1 MDKDKIIVSVV
12 IDKQALVD
20 RAFDIS
26 KNPSE
31 FNEIKKVIDGK
42 NQFTRDID
50 EIDDEGK
57 KENNT
62 NLFAGIALDVIL
74 CDNQELG
81 ITKRLN
87 ALEDKKN
94 SFLAKMKKLDELQKK
109 VKNGEVHGVE
119 GFRELLKIM
128 GVVSKYGNLYD
139 VKKNI
144 ICHAPVTSSH
154 FESIL
159 KKGNVLPMMTGVTT
173 PKLCSVSTHQRNS
186 SVDAGAE
193 Y

>member
-12 IDKQALVD
+12 IDKQALID

-31 FNEIKKVIDGK
+31 FDEIKKVIDGK

-62 NLFAGIALDVIL
+62 NLFAGVALDTIL

-81 ITKRLN
+81 ITKRLKS
-87 ALEDKKN
+87 LDDKKN
-94 SFLAKMKKLDELQKK
+94 AYLDKLKKFDELQEK
-109 VKNGEVHGVE
+109 VKSGEMPGVE
-119 GFRELLKIM
+119 GLRELLKVIEE
-128 GVVSKYGNLYD
+128 G
-139 VKKNI
+139 
-144 ICHAPVTSSH
+144 
-154 FESIL
+154 E
-159 KKGNVLPMMTGVTT
+159 
-173 PKLCSVSTHQRNS
+173 
-186 SVDAGAE
+186 
-193 Y
+193 

>member
-12 IDKQALVD
+12 IDRKALVD

-57 KENNT
+57 KENNA
-62 NLFAGIALDVIL
+62 NIFAGIALDIIL
-74 CDNQELG
+74 SDNTELE

-87 ALEDKKN
+87 SLEDKKN
-94 SFLAKMKKLDELQKK
+94 SFLSKMKKLDELQEK
-109 VKNGEVHGVE
+109 VKNGEVHGIE
-119 GFRELLKIM
+119 GLRELLKIM
-128 GVVSKYGNLYD
+128 EEG
-139 VKKNI
+139 
-144 ICHAPVTSSH
+144 
-154 FESIL
+154 E
-159 KKGNVLPMMTGVTT
+159 
-173 PKLCSVSTHQRNS
+173 
-186 SVDAGAE
+186 
-193 Y
+193 

>member
-12 IDKQALVD
+12 IDRQALVD

-26 KNPSE
+26 NNPSE

-62 NLFAGIALDVIL
+62 NLFAGIALDIIL
-74 CDNQELG
+74 SDNPELE

-87 ALEDKKN
+87 SLEDKKN
-94 SFLAKMKKLDELQKK
+94 SFLSKMKKLDELKEK

-119 GFRELLKIM
+119 GLRDLLKIM
-128 GVVSKYGNLYD
+128 EEG
-139 VKKNI
+139 
-144 ICHAPVTSSH
+144 
-154 FESIL
+154 E
-159 KKGNVLPMMTGVTT
+159 
-173 PKLCSVSTHQRNS
+173 
-186 SVDAGAE
+186 
-193 Y
+193 

>member
-12 IDKQALVD
+12 IDKQALID

-31 FNEIKKVIDGK
+31 FDEIKKVIDGK

-62 NLFAGIALDVIL
+62 NLFANIALDTIL

-87 ALEDKKN
+87 SLDDKKN
-94 SFLAKMKKLDELQKK
+94 AYLDKLKKLAELEEK
-109 VKNGEVHGVE
+109 VKSGEMPGVE
-119 GFRELLKIM
+119 GLRELLKVM
-128 GVVSKYGNLYD
+128 EEG
-139 VKKNI
+139 
-144 ICHAPVTSSH
+144 
-154 FESIL
+154 E
-159 KKGNVLPMMTGVTT
+159 
-173 PKLCSVSTHQRNS
+173 
-186 SVDAGAE
+186 
-193 Y
+193 

>member
-31 FNEIKKVIDGK
+31 FDEIKKVIDGK

-57 KENNT
+57 KEKNT
-62 NLFAGIALDVIL
+62 ELFANIALDIIL
-74 CDNQELG
+74 SDNQELA

-87 ALEDKKN
+87 ALEDKKS
-94 SFLAKMKKLDELQKK
+94 SFLAKMKKLDELQEK
-109 VKNGEVHGVE
+109 VKSGEMPGVE
-119 GFRELLKIM
+119 GLRELLKVIE
-128 GVVSKYGNLYD
+128 K
-139 VKKNI
+139 
-144 ICHAPVTSSH
+144 C
-154 FESIL
+154 E
-159 KKGNVLPMMTGVTT
+159 
-173 PKLCSVSTHQRNS
+173 
-186 SVDAGAE
+186 
-193 Y
+193 

>member
-12 IDKQALVD
+12 IDKQALID

-31 FNEIKKVIDGK
+31 FDEIKKVIDGK

-62 NLFAGIALDVIL
+62 NLFAGIALDIIL
-74 CDNQELG
+74 SDNQELE

-87 ALEDKKN
+87 SLDDKKN
-94 SFLAKMKKLDELQKK
+94 SFLSKMKKLDELQEK
-109 VKNGEVHGVE
+109 VEKGEVHGVE
-119 GFRELLKIM
+119 GLRELLKIM
-128 GVVSKYGNLYD
+128 EEG
-139 VKKNI
+139 
-144 ICHAPVTSSH
+144 
-154 FESIL
+154 E
-159 KKGNVLPMMTGVTT
+159 
-173 PKLCSVSTHQRNS
+173 
-186 SVDAGAE
+186 
-193 Y
+193 

>member
-31 FNEIKKVIDGK
+31 FNEIKKVVDGK

-62 NLFAGIALDVIL
+62 NLFANIALDIIL
-74 CDNQELG
+74 CDNPELA
-81 ITKRLN
+81 ITKRIN
-87 ALEDKKN
+87 SLEDKKN
-94 SFLAKMKKLDELQKK
+94 SFLAKMKKLDELQEK
-109 VKNGEVHGVE
+109 VKSGEMSSVE
-119 GFRELLKIM
+119 GLRELLKVM
-128 GVVSKYGNLYD
+128 KED
-139 VKKNI
+139 V
-144 ICHAPVTSSH
+144 
-154 FESIL
+154 
-159 KKGNVLPMMTGVTT
+159 
-173 PKLCSVSTHQRNS
+173 
-186 SVDAGAE
+186 
-193 Y
+193 

>member
-31 FNEIKKVIDGK
+31 FNEIKKVVDGQ

-62 NLFAGIALDVIL
+62 ELFANIALDIIL
-74 CDNQELG
+74 SDNPELA
-81 ITKRLN
+81 ITKRIN
-87 ALEDKKN
+87 SLEDKKN
-94 SFLAKMKKLDELQKK
+94 SFLAKMKKLDELQEK
-109 VKNGEVHGVE
+109 VKSGEMPGVE
-119 GFRELLKIM
+119 GIRELLKVM
-128 GVVSKYGNLYD
+128 EDG
-139 VKKNI
+139 
-144 ICHAPVTSSH
+144 
-154 FESIL
+154 E
-159 KKGNVLPMMTGVTT
+159 
-173 PKLCSVSTHQRNS
+173 
-186 SVDAGAE
+186 
-193 Y
+193 

>member
-50 EIDDEGK
+50 EFDDERK

-62 NLFAGIALDVIL
+62 NLFSGIALDVIL

-81 ITKRLN
+81 ITKRFK

-94 SFLAKMKKLDELQKK
+94 SFLAKMKNLDELQEK
-109 VKNGEVHGVE
+109 VKNGEMPGVE
-119 GFRELLKIM
+119 GLRELLKVM
-128 GVVSKYGNLYD
+128 EEG
-139 VKKNI
+139 
-144 ICHAPVTSSH
+144 
-154 FESIL
+154 E
-159 KKGNVLPMMTGVTT
+159 
-173 PKLCSVSTHQRNS
+173 
-186 SVDAGAE
+186 
-193 Y
+193 

>member
-31 FNEIKKVIDGK
+31 LNEIKKVIDSK

-50 EIDDEGK
+50 EVEDERK

-62 NLFAGIALDVIL
+62 NLFSNIALDIIL
-74 CDNQELG
+74 CDHPELA

-87 ALEDKKN
+87 SLEDKKN
-94 SFLAKMKKLDELQKK
+94 SFLAKMKKLDELQEK
-109 VKNGEVHGVE
+109 VKNGEMPGVE
-119 GFRELLKIM
+119 GLRELLKVM
-128 GVVSKYGNLYD
+128 EEG
-139 VKKNI
+139 
-144 ICHAPVTSSH
+144 
-154 FESIL
+154 E
-159 KKGNVLPMMTGVTT
+159 
-173 PKLCSVSTHQRNS
+173 
-186 SVDAGAE
+186 
-193 Y
+193 

>member
-62 NLFAGIALDVIL
+62 NLFSNIALDIIL
-74 CDNQELG
+74 SDNLELA

-87 ALEDKKN
+87 SLEDKKN
-94 SFLAKMKKLDELQKK
+94 SFLTKMKKLNELKEK
-109 VKNGEVHGVE
+109 VKNGEVHGAE

-128 GVVSKYGNLYD
+128 EED
-139 VKKNI
+139 V
-144 ICHAPVTSSH
+144 
-154 FESIL
+154 
-159 KKGNVLPMMTGVTT
+159 
-173 PKLCSVSTHQRNS
+173 
-186 SVDAGAE
+186 
-193 Y
+193 

>member
-12 IDKQALVD
+12 IDRQALVD

-31 FNEIKKVIDGK
+31 FDEIKKVIDGK

-62 NLFAGIALDVIL
+62 NLFSGIALDIIL
-74 CDNQELG
+74 SDNPELE

-87 ALEDKKN
+87 SIEDKKN
-94 SFLAKMKKLDELQKK
+94 SFLSKMKKLDELQEK

-119 GFRELLKIM
+119 GLRELLKIM
-128 GVVSKYGNLYD
+128 EDG
-139 VKKNI
+139 
-144 ICHAPVTSSH
+144 
-154 FESIL
+154 E
-159 KKGNVLPMMTGVTT
+159 
-173 PKLCSVSTHQRNS
+173 
-186 SVDAGAE
+186 
-193 Y
+193 

>member
-12 IDKQALVD
+12 IDKQALID

-31 FNEIKKVIDGK
+31 FDEIKKVIDGK

-62 NLFAGIALDVIL
+62 NLFANIALDIVIS
-74 CDNQELG
+74 DNQELA

-87 ALEDKKN
+87 SLEDKKN
-94 SFLAKMKKLDELQKK
+94 SFLSKIKKLDELQEK
-109 VKNGEVHGVE
+109 VKNGEMLGVE
-119 GFRELLKIM
+119 GLRELLKVM
-128 GVVSKYGNLYD
+128 EEGK
-139 VKKNI
+139 
-144 ICHAPVTSSH
+144 
-154 FESIL
+154 
-159 KKGNVLPMMTGVTT
+159 
-173 PKLCSVSTHQRNS
+173 
-186 SVDAGAE
+186 
-193 Y
+193 

>member
-62 NLFAGIALDVIL
+62 NLFAGIALDIIL
-74 CDNQELG
+74 SDNPELA
-81 ITKRLN
+81 ITKRINSLG
-87 ALEDKKN
+87 DKKN
-94 SFLAKMKKLDELQKK
+94 SFLAKMKKLDELQEK
-109 VKNGEVHGVE
+109 VKSGEMPGVE
-119 GFRELLKIM
+119 GIRELLKVM
-128 GVVSKYGNLYD
+128 EEG
-139 VKKNI
+139 
-144 ICHAPVTSSH
+144 
-154 FESIL
+154 E
-159 KKGNVLPMMTGVTT
+159 
-173 PKLCSVSTHQRNS
+173 
-186 SVDAGAE
+186 
-193 Y
+193 

>member
-50 EIDDEGK
+50 EFDDERK

-62 NLFAGIALDVIL
+62 NLFASVALDIIIS
-74 CDNQELG
+74 DNPELG
-81 ITKRLN
+81 VTKRLEAQEN
-87 ALEDKKN
+87 AYLDKI
-94 SFLAKMKKLDELQKK
+94 KKLDEIKER
-109 VKNGEVHGVE
+109 VKNGETTFQKGIW
-119 GFRELLKIM
+119 ELLK
-128 GVVSKYGNLYD
+128 
-139 VKKNI
+139 
-144 ICHAPVTSSH
+144 VTK
-154 FESIL
+154 E
-159 KKGNVLPMMTGVTT
+159 G
-173 PKLCSVSTHQRNS
+173 
-186 SVDAGAE
+186 E
-193 Y
+193 